1 MVVRLAIRLVVL
13 AVIIGVVAKI
23 VPGIHVH
30 GGFLWLLWVA
40 LIFSAVN
47 MILGP
52 LFRLISV
59 PLIVV
64 TLGLFLI
71 VVNAALLAITA
82 GLTSHLDVDNFGSAL
97 LGGLLIGLF
106 SWLAE
111 LLLPMT
117 RRGKH
122 ARPVPVD
129 DPAGGALSPWR
140 SPWAPNL

>member
-64 TLGLFLI
+64 TLGLF
-71 VVNAALLAITA
+71 
-82 GLTSHLDVDNFGSAL
+82 
-97 LGGLLIGLF
+97 
-106 SWLAE
+106 
-111 LLLPMT
+111 
-117 RRGKH
+117 
-122 ARPVPVD
+122 
-129 DPAGGALSPWR
+129 
-140 SPWAPNL
+140 